1 MFNAKQGSILKING
15 ISVPVIVVSK
25 DFFNTSGQ
33 AIVCPIYKDIAP
45 GPLHIELDAAPV
57 KGVVL
62 CEQVKYVDLR
72 RRGFTKVTD
81 AYSYDI
87 MNISDA
93 IMGIFDYQ

>member
-1 MFNAKQGSILKING
+1 MVSAEQGSILKVNG

-25 DFFNTSGQ
+25 SFFNTSGQ
-33 AIVCPIYKDIAP
+33 AIVCPIYRDIAP
-45 GPLHIELDAAPV
+45 GPLHIELETEPV
-57 KGVVL
+57 KGCVL
-62 CEQVKYVDLR
+62 CEQVKYIDLR

-81 AYSYDI
+81 ASYYDV